1 MKKLIVISIFF
12 MSLAF
17 TYSQQTSLKEYANK
31 EGVTAVTISKNM
43 LSLFPKNADITYG
56 GINVGEFVDKL
67 SAINVFASRK
77 QEVARQLVK
86 DAAEFL
92 ELSGFEKLV
101 SMKTKKDEQV
111 NFYVQSNKEYISEFV
126 LIVQGETKESAVMQ
140 FTGKFTMED
149 IQQMI
154 ASAYK

>member
-1 MKKLIVISIFF
+1 MKRLTSIIILFL
-12 MSLAF
+12 SLTLAF
-17 TYSQQTSLKEYANK
+17 SQQVSLKEYTNK

-43 LSLFPKNADITYG
+43 LSLFPKGADITYG

-77 QEVARQLVK
+77 EEVAAQLID
-86 DAAEFL
+86 DATKFL
-92 ELSGFEKLV
+92 EMSGFERLI
-101 SMKTKKDEQV
+101 SMETEKAEHL
-111 NFYVQSNKEYISEFV
+111 NFFIQSNEQYISEFV
-126 LIVQGETKESAVMQ
+126 LILQGQDKESAVMQ

-154 ASAYK
+154 ASANK